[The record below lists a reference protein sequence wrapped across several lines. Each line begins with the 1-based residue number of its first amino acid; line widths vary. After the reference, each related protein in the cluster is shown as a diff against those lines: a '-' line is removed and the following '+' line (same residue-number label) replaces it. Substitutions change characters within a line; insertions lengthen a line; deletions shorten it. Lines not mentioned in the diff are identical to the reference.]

1 MGRTGPTVR
10 EQFDRLEDEWQPFR
24 RSLRRRH
31 QPDFDRLFERARGHA
46 DAATQQ
52 NARDTWRA
60 FVMTVLLAQEAELR
74 ALSEGQDRRR
84 RDDGERATPE

>member
-10 EQFDRLEDEWQPFR
+10 EQFDRLEREWRPFR

-31 QPDFDRLFERARGHA
+31 QPAFDALFERARAHA
-46 DAATQQ
+46 DAASQQ
-52 NARDTWRA
+52 NARDPWRA

-74 ALSEGQDRRR
+74 AR
-84 RDDGERATPE
+84 RDADGVQD